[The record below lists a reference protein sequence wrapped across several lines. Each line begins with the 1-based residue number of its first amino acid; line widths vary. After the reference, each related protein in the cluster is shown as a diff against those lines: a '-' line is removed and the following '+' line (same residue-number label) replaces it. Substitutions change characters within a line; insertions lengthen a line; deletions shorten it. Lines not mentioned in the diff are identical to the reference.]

1 MNGDGRETQWR
12 LSALYSV
19 HPIPLNKQDV
29 EEVLLLVGVVATSE
43 PERRAR

>member
-1 MNGDGRETQWR
+1 MGMGERRSGDSVR
-12 LSALYSV
+12 YSV